1 MLISLFLKQYYVLL
15 KIFTLL
21 SGNKLFVNM
30 TQASDLFDVP
40 AELNSK
46 PHTFIGLSGLDTLN
60 NATHRAIWDA
70 FSNNRRHDK
79 VSVHYKIFPPEHVF
93 PSAKSKVV
101 IITNYCSSIIIFATR
116 TF

>member
-1 MLISLFLKQYYVLL
+1 
-15 KIFTLL
+15 
-21 SGNKLFVNM
+21 M

-93 PSAKSKVV
+93 PPAKSKVS
-101 IITNYCSSIIIFATR
+101 T
-116 TF
+116 